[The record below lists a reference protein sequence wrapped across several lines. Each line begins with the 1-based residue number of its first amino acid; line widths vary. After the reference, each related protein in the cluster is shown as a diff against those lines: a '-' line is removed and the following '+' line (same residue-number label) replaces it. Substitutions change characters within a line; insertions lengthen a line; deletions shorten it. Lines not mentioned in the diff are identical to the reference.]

1 MLAFVVRRIAV
12 SIPILLISSFIV
24 FLLASLSGNPLSGL
38 LTRNPPPPPETIALE
53 AHRLRLDLPLMER
66 YWLWLTGLFTGD
78 FGPSVQSNL
87 DVGAEVFH
95 RFGITIRLILVA
107 MVVAVVLAVVIGV
120 VSAVKQY
127 SKTDY
132 TATFL
137 GFLFLA
143 MPAFW
148 LAILLKQWG
157 VDFNNAVDEQVVYT
171 IGATSVPPPEGFWAQ
186 VGDIAGHMV
195 LPTISLALISYAAW
209 SRYQRASMLEVMNSD
224 YVRLARAKGL
234 SRRRVM
240 VKHAL
245 RNALIPLTT
254 VTALDLASIIS
265 GAVVTETVFQWRGMG
280 DLLLNSIR
288 TDDVYVTMAWLLVT
302 ATVVILFNLIADLL
316 YAVLDPRIRYA

>member
-1 MLAFVVRRIAV
+1 MLAFAVRRIAV
-12 SIPILLISSFIV
+12 SLPILLISTFIV
-24 FLLASLSGNPLSGL
+24 FMLASLSGNPLSGL

-53 AHRLRLDLPLMER
+53 AQRLRLDHPILER
-66 YWLWLTGLFTGD
+66 YWMWLTGLFRGD

-87 DVGAEVFH
+87 DIGAEVAA
-95 RFGITIRLILVA
+95 RFMVTMRLIAVA
-107 MVVAVVLAVVIGV
+107 MVLALVLAVVVGV
-120 VSAVKQY
+120 ISAVKQY

-132 TATFL
+132 AATFL

-148 LAILLKQWG
+148 LAILLKQAG
-157 VDFNNAVDEQVVYT
+157 IDFNNAVDEQVIYT
-171 IGATSVPPPEGFWAQ
+171 IGDASVPLPEGFWAQ
-186 VGDIAGHMV
+186 VADIAGHMV

-240 VKHAL
+240 IKHAL

-265 GAVVTETVFQWRGMG
+265 GAVLTEAVFQWRGMG
-280 DLLLNSIR
+280 DLLLNAIR
-288 TDDVYVTMAWLLVT
+288 SDDVYVVMAWLLVT
-302 ATVVILFNLIADLL
+302 ATVVILFNLLADLL

>member
-1 MLAFVVRRIAV
+1 MLAFAVRRIAV
-12 SIPILLISSFIV
+12 SLPILLISTFIV
-24 FLLASLSGNPLSGL
+24 FMLSSLAGNPLSPL
-38 LTRNPPPPPETIALE
+38 LTRNPPPPAETIALE
-53 AHRLRLDLPLMER
+53 AERLRLDHPILER
-66 YWLWLTGLFTGD
+66 YWMWLTGLFRGD
-78 FGPSVQSNL
+78 FGPAVQSNL
-87 DVGAEVFH
+87 DIGAEVGA
-95 RFGITIRLILVA
+95 RFMITMRLIAVA
-107 MVVAVVLAVVIGV
+107 MILALVLAVVIGV
-120 VSAVKQY
+120 ISAVKQY

-148 LAILLKQWG
+148 LAILLKQAG
-157 VDFNNAVDEQVVYT
+157 IDFNNAVDEQVVYT
-171 IGATSVPPPEGFWAQ
+171 IGEASVPLPEGFGAQ
-186 VGDIAGHMV
+186 VADIAGHMI

-280 DLLLNSIR
+280 DLLLNAIR
-288 TDDVYVTMAWLLVT
+288 SDDVYVVMAWLLIT
-302 ATVVILFNLIADLL
+302 ATVVIVFNLLADLL